1 MFLISNN
8 DFDVYIQ
15 KVVSGLQDLRR
26 NMKIGQ
32 EDLFQ
37 GVGVVL
43 IYSNLSLFFL
53 IEDLNL
59 LYRYVYFKFKF
70 CNNNYILIVF

>member
-53 IEDLNL
+53 IKDFIGYYIDMFILNL
-59 LYRYVYFKFKF
+59 NFVIIIIY
-70 CNNNYILIVF
+70 